1 MAKQQVV
8 VSVLAETR
16 QFKREMAALGDAS
29 GLTRL
34 GHGIAALGEK
44 LKQAA
49 KWAGTA
55 ASAMG
60 AAGVKAA
67 SDLEQSSGT
76 VDDVFKQNAKSVHGY
91 AASAAKDLGLSRN
104 EYYELATVIGTQ
116 LKNGGTSFD
125 ELAGKSRDLISLGAD
140 LSAGFGGST
149 TEAVQAISSAL
160 KGERDPIERYGVS
173 LKQSAIEARAAELGF
188 KKVGGALSNEAT
200 QAATLSLIM
209 EQTRDFHGKFGRE
222 GDTLAHKVQVL
233 KATFTDLSARLG
245 QTLLPVVSKVVGW
258 VGEKAGPAFDKLDGW
273 IQGSLVPGVK
283 RAATTFRNDWWPAIK
298 DIAVSLKGLL
308 VPAAGGML
316 SIVAQ
321 LLPYAL
327 KIAAWAASHR
337 QVIARLAGAIGGAVL
352 AYKTL
357 KTAQAGIAAARTGI
371 SLVTAAVGKAKAA
384 YVLWTVATNGMTF
397 AQKAL
402 MVITAA
408 NPITLLVTAIA
419 ALVGYF
425 VVAKGGFDGFKD
437 AVVGA
442 WNTIWGAIKD
452 FFGWLKDVFVASVK
466 WLIDTIVGYFTW
478 LKDMAVALWTGLYKG
493 IVAVVKWI
501 VDGVVGYFT
510 WLKDMAVALWTG
522 LYKGVVAVVGWLWD
536 NTVGRII
543 AIVRTVAEWFG
554 KLPGWVWDAMKA
566 FAQWVAEGVANVAE
580 WFGKLAGWVWDAMKS
595 FAQWVAEG
603 VANVARWFASLPG
616 KIWDG
621 IKNIAS
627 TLWNTA
633 VEWGKNIV
641 NGIGDIG
648 REFVEIGKDAVR
660 GFWNGIVALAKWLW
674 QKIKDFFGGIVDGIK
689 GLFGISSPSRVFAE
703 LGRYTV
709 QGFAQGM
716 VGQYDA
722 VEKAAAGL
730 YGLLTEPDW
739 QGALGSLT
747 VPLPAAAGAHGA
759 AGVRAPVINVTVNT
773 LNPTADVG
781 AAIASA
787 LQQYKSQVGRSW

>member
-55 ASAMG
+55 AAAMG

-466 WLIDTIVGYFTW
+466 WVIDTI
-478 LKDMAVALWTGLYKG
+478 
-493 IVAVVKWI
+493 
-501 VDGVVGYFT
+501 VGYFT

-566 FAQWVAEGVANVAE
+566 
-580 WFGKLAGWVWDAMKS
+580 

>member
-55 ASAMG
+55 AAAMG

-104 EYYELATVIGTQ
+104 EYYELAAVIGTQ

-125 ELAGKSRDLISLGAD
+125 QLAGKSRDLISLGAD

-298 DIAVSLKGLL
+298 DIAVSLKSLL

-466 WLIDTIVGYFTW
+466 WVIDTI
-478 LKDMAVALWTGLYKG
+478 
-493 IVAVVKWI
+493 
-501 VDGVVGYFT
+501 VGYFT

-566 FAQWVAEGVANVAE
+566 FAQWVAEGVANVA
-580 WFGKLAGWVWDAMKS
+580 
-595 FAQWVAEG
+595 
-603 VANVARWFASLPG
+603 RWFASLPG

-641 NGIGDIG
+641 SGIGDIG

>member
-55 ASAMG
+55 AAAMG

-308 VPAAGGML
+308 VPAAGGRL

-466 WLIDTIVGYFTW
+466 WVIDTIVGYFTW

-493 IVAVVKWI
+493 I
-501 VDGVVGYFT
+501 
-510 WLKDMAVALWTG
+510 
-522 LYKGVVAVVGWLWD
+522 VAVVGWLWD

-566 FAQWVAEGVANVAE
+566 
-580 WFGKLAGWVWDAMKS
+580 